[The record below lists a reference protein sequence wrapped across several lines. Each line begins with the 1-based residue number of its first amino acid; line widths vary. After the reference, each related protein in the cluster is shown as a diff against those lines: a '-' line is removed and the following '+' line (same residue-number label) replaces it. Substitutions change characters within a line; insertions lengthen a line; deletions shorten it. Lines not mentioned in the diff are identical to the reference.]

1 MKIEYTNKVIDENTV
16 AGVNMKIC
24 GCLPGSPLPC
34 CLYCGVGPC
43 AGEFRFKRKE
53 AGSNEW
59 IGSGCPFAGCPN
71 ACANCDQCSHNNDS
85 FVIDAEHDGKT
96 PATAAYMTPGGATG
110 NGFTPPCIAGPC
122 SCCNN
127 KDMFA
132 MVVKGAGKPTK
143 VRPRRG
149 NHTASADASLCC
161 SRYAPFGRSDR
172 AGLRRAGERHG
183 ALSPPCPR
191 VLRRSLPPPS
201 QTWSG
206 DDLLFGEVGRERA
219 LHAVVCAR
227 ARAE

>member
-1 MKIEYTNKVIDENTV
+1 MKIEYTNKVIDADTV
-16 AGVNMKIC
+16 AGVNMKVC

-34 CLYCGVGPC
+34 CMYCGVGPC

-71 ACANCDQCSHNNDS
+71 ACANCDMCSHNNDS

-96 PATAAYMTPGGATG
+96 PATAAYMTPGGETG

-127 KDMFA
+127 KNMFA
-132 MVVKGAGKPTK
+132 MVVKGAGKPAK

-149 NHTASADASLCC
+149 SHTASGSADAPLCSLCAL
-161 SRYAPFGRSDR
+161 RAFRSCR
-172 AGLRRAGERHG
+172 FTTRR
-183 ALSPPCPR
+183 PT
-191 VLRRSLPPPS
+191 
-201 QTWSG
+201 TWSAEPSAAAQVAPAPIT
-206 DDLLFGEVGRERA
+206 DMER
-219 LHAVVCAR
+219 
-227 ARAE
+227 

>member
-149 NHTASADASLCC
+149 SHTASADASLCC
-161 SRYAPFGRSDR
+161 LAMRPSGVPIVQAYDAPANDM
-172 AGLRRAGERHG
+172 ER
-183 ALSPPCPR
+183 
-191 VLRRSLPPPS
+191 
-201 QTWSG
+201 
-206 DDLLFGEVGRERA
+206 
-219 LHAVVCAR
+219 
-227 ARAE
+227 